1 MRTFIYSFSLFFIKL
16 YLKLYHRR
24 EVIGSE
30 NVPPKGKGMIVASNH
45 ESFLDP
51 LAAGSCI
58 PRHIWFVARTT
69 LFNSKLL
76 GWWMSKVNVVPISRE
91 RLDMK
96 TIRRVKELCDEG
108 ENVLIFPEGTRSKD
122 GQLQKGLAGIG
133 LFIDKIGADVLPVY
147 SETFKAFP
155 KHSRFPRPIKI
166 KNYIGKVIKY
176 ETWKDIPSGR
186 EKYHKIT
193 DDIMEEIAKLKTEK
207 V

>member
-1 MRTFIYSFSLFFIKL
+1 MRTFIYSFSLLFIRL

-24 EVIGSE
+24 EIFGRE
-30 NVPPKGKGMIVASNH
+30 NVPPKGKGLIVASNH

-51 LAAGSCI
+51 ISAGSCI

-76 GWWMSKVNVVPISRE
+76 GWWMSNVNVVPISRE

-147 SETFKAFP
+147 SETFNAFP
-155 KHSRFPRPIKI
+155 RHAKFPRPTKI
-166 KNYIGKVIKY
+166 KNHIGKVIKH
-176 ETWKDIPSGR
+176 EIWKDIPSSR
-186 EKYHKIT
+186 EKYQQIA
-193 DDIMEEIAKLKTEK
+193 DDIMEKIAKLKAEK
-207 V
+207 